1 MGDTSPKRV
10 EGRQPFSRSDLIVS
24 PGHRF
29 LVRAHPRHS
38 TTIRMDTFVHLWGEA
53 ERDRRALLAAGT
65 ATGFVG
71 GQVAGI
77 PVAVV
82 A

>member
-1 MGDTSPKRV
+1 
-10 EGRQPFSRSDLIVS
+10 
-24 PGHRF
+24 
-29 LVRAHPRHS
+29 
-38 TTIRMDTFVHLWGEA
+38 MDTFVHLWGEA